1 MARVSWDERKRLS
14 VIAAR
19 GVDFIDAAGMFDNPR
34 FTREDRRR
42 DYGEPRYI
50 ALGESEGVHYVVVY
64 TPRQTADGE
73 EIFHLITAW
82 RAGRRTRQRYQDL
95 LAGRASGD
103 A

>member
-1 MARVSWDERKRLS
+1 MIRVSWDERKRLS

-19 GVDFIDAAGMFDNPR
+19 GVDFIDAAGIFDTPH

-50 ALGESEGVHYVVVY
+50 AVGESEGVHYVVVY
-64 TPRQTADGE
+64 TPRQTTDGE
-73 EIFHLITAW
+73 GVFHLITAW
-82 RAGRRTRQRYQDL
+82 RTGRRTRQRYQDL

>member
-1 MARVSWDERKRLS
+1 MTRVSWDERKRLA

-19 GVDFIDAAGMFDNPR
+19 GVDFIDAAGIFENPC

-42 DYGEPRYI
+42 DYGEPRFI
-50 ALGESEGVHYVVVY
+50 TVGESEGVHYVVVY
-64 TPRQTADGE
+64 TPRRTADDE
-73 EIFHLITAW
+73 HVLHLITAW